1 MMARC
6 ILIGL
11 SLLLSLQVSAEY
23 IAGNS
28 VEETEVVVPMRLSE
42 CVAPT
47 VHQLK
52 ERQPSVSAA
61 FRAQEPTSGEPV
73 AAQDTFFLSQR
84 YLKYRS
90 LLI

>member
-1 MMARC
+1 MMTRC

-11 SLLLSLQVSAEY
+11 SLLLSLQVSAGY

-28 VEETEVVVPMRLSE
+28 VEETEVVAPMRLSE

-52 ERQPSVSAA
+52 ERQPSVSAPS
-61 FRAQEPTSGEPV
+61 RAQEPTSGRPL
-73 AAQDTFFLSQR
+73 APQDAFFLAQR